1 MINQF
6 TPIDYSAYDLSKKEQ
21 QALYLRMLYPRMI
34 EEKMLILLRQGRISK
49 WFSGIGQEAIAV
61 GCTAALDTDEM
72 IFPMHRNLGVF
83 TTRDIPLARLISQW
97 QGKANGFTKGR
108 DRSFHFG
115 APEYHIVGM
124 ISHLGPQLSLA
135 AGVSLAHKL
144 AKEDKVSLAFTGE
157 GATSEGEFH
166 EALNVAAVWKLP
178 TIFVIE
184 NNGYGLSTATS
195 EQYACE
201 NLADRA
207 KGYGMKSKIIDG
219 NNILEVYET
228 IKEIKASMAEN
239 PEPWLIECKTFRM
252 RGHEEASG
260 TKYVPKDLMDAWA
273 LKDPIKNYEQHL
285 IAQGIIDQEYI
296 DQTRAILKQ
305 EINATVEQ
313 AFAEENITPVLA
325 QEIAD
330 VYQSYEA
337 PVQSPDHGS
346 TEELRYVDAI
356 SKGLDMAMDA
366 HDNLVIMGQDV
377 ADYGGVFKITE
388 GFMDRYGKDRVRNTP
403 ICESAIVGI
412 GIGLSLKGQKAM
424 VEMQFSDFVTCAFN
438 QIVNNVAKLHYRW
451 GHAPDMVIRMPS
463 GAGVAAGPFHSQ
475 STEAWFT
482 HVPGLKIV
490 YPSNP
495 ADAKGLLLAAIEDPN
510 PVLYFE
516 HKALYRNIS
525 ADVPTNYYTTPIGKA
540 ELVCSG
546 SDLTIITYG
555 AAVHW
560 ATKLAD
566 ESTADIEVIDLRSLM
581 PIDYDTIEESVKK
594 TNRVIVLQE
603 DNMFGGIASDIS
615 AYISE
620 HLFEHLD
627 APVVRVASLDT
638 PIPFNK
644 LLEDQYLPIER
655 LKEKVSYLLAY

>member
-1 MINQF
+1 MSNITQTINYQ
-6 TPIDYSAYDLSKKEQ
+6 DKAVSKKEK
-21 QALYLRMLYPRMI
+21 QALYLRMLYPRLI

-61 GCTAALDTDEM
+61 GCTAALDSDEM

-97 QGKANGFTKGR
+97 QGKMNGFTKGR

-135 AGVSLAHKL
+135 SGVGLAHKL
-144 AKEDKVSLAFTGE
+144 SGEHKVSLAFTGE

-184 NNGYGLSTATS
+184 NNGYGLSTATDQ
-195 EQYACE
+195 QYACE
-201 NLADRA
+201 HLADRA

-219 NNILEVYET
+219 NNILEVYQT
-228 IKEIKASMAEN
+228 IKEVKASIAEN

-260 TKYVPKDLMDAWA
+260 TKYVPKELMDAWA
-273 LKDPIKNYEQHL
+273 LKDPISNYEQHL
-285 IAQGIIDQEYI
+285 IEEGILDEDYI
-296 DQTRAILKQ
+296 INTRKLLKQ
-305 EINATVEQ
+305 EINDTVEQ
-313 AFAEENITPVLA
+313 AFVEEDLVADLETEIQDVFQAYTPNITAPDFA
-325 QEIAD
+325 Q
-330 VYQSYEA
+330 
-337 PVQSPDHGS
+337 

-356 SKGLDMAMDA
+356 SRGLDSAMERN
-366 HDNLVIMGQDV
+366 DNLVLMGQDI
-377 ADYGGVFKITE
+377 ADYGGVFKITD
-388 GFMDRYGKDRVRNTP
+388 GFLDKYGAGRVRNTP

-412 GIGLSLKGQKAM
+412 GMGLSLKGYKTM

-463 GAGVAAGPFHSQ
+463 GAGVGAGPFHSQ

-495 ADAKGLLLAAIEDPN
+495 IDAKGMLLAAIEDPN

-525 ADVPTNYYTTPIGKA
+525 ADVPTEYYTTPIGKA
-540 ELVCSG
+540 EIVCSG

-560 ATKLAD
+560 ATQLAD
-566 ESTADIEVIDLRSLM
+566 ESHAEIEVIDLRSLS
-581 PIDYDTIEESVKK
+581 PIDYDTIATSVKK

-603 DNMFGGIASDIS
+603 DNMFGGIAGDIS

-627 APVVRVASLDT
+627 APVIRVASLDT

-644 LLEDQYLPIER
+644 NLEQQYLPINR
-655 LKEKVSYLLAY
+655 LKEKTEYILSY